1 VFNGVRAEQPVTH
14 IRYTNSKPQQSNQFI
29 TNKIELHPTS
39 VLVREAISVYIN
51 GNLKKWQTTV
61 SQWIMRKTDSI
72 AYWIK

>member
-1 VFNGVRAEQPVTH
+1 M
-14 IRYTNSKPQQSNQFI
+14 
-29 TNKIELHPTS
+29 NKIELHPTS

-61 SQWIMRKTDSI
+61 SQWTMRKTDSI